1 MYVITQKIILEREIW
16 DIIKKRR
23 KKVKEGIYFNV
34 LLPRFVRDRE
44 FKNYL
49 GILLIYRIINLTD
62 CVVSLS
68 FKCKEKKRERLA
80 EKKLGR

>member
-1 MYVITQKIILEREIW
+1 MYVITQKIMLEREIW

-34 LLPRFVRDRE
+34 LLPRFVRDRD

-49 GILLIYRIINLTD
+49 GIFVNIPNHKPYRL
-62 CVVSLS
+62 CLPV
-68 FKCKEKKRERLA
+68 
-80 EKKLGR
+80 